1 MNVMHT
7 LRGID
12 LNLLVVLDAL
22 VAEQHVSRAAERLNM
37 SQSAVSHALARLR
50 DLFDDPILVRRGP
63 AMVATPRALD
73 LAGPL
78 RGALAEIGR
87 TVRRP
92 APFDP
97 ATARRTVRLGMSDYV
112 AAVLAGDL
120 MPRLRTAAP
129 GLDVVLLT
137 ESRET
142 VADWVADGSL
152 DLAVGVFGDPP
163 PGVRARTL
171 FDDPFVAAVDAANA
185 AIPDPPDLESYLA
198 LPHMMVTVSG
208 RRFGSVDRMLAEIG
222 RVRRIVATVPHFL
235 VAPRM
240 ILGTDI
246 VLTVSSLTFA
256 HAGPE
261 AGRLRLFEPPL
272 PLPRTRITLI
282 WAWRDEDDPAQRWLR
297 REIESLM
304 AARRPVWPDGA
315 STGTG
320 GATGQANS
328 QGRSVRPAAS

>member
-1 MNVMHT
+1 MHN

-50 DLFDDPILVRRGP
+50 DLFDDPILIRRGP

-78 RGALAEIGR
+78 RGALTEIER
-87 TVRRP
+87 TVGAGRS

-120 MPRLRTAAP
+120 MPRLRAAAP
-129 GLDVVLLT
+129 GIDVVMLT

-142 VADWVADGSL
+142 VAEWVATGRL
-152 DLAVGVFGDPP
+152 DLAVGVFDDLP
-163 PGVRARTL
+163 PGVRASTL
-171 FDDPFVAAVDAANA
+171 FDDPFVAAVDAANT
-185 AIPDPPDLESYLA
+185 AIPDPPDLGAYLA

-208 RRFGSVDRMLAEIG
+208 RRFGTIDRALSDIG
-222 RVRRIVATVPHFL
+222 RARRIVATVPHFL

-246 VLTVSSLTFA
+246 VLTTSSLTFA
-256 HAGPE
+256 HAGPAE
-261 AGRLRLFEPPL
+261 GGLRLFEPPV
-272 PLPRTRITLI
+272 PLPTTRITLI
-282 WAWRDEDDPAQRWLR
+282 RAWRDEDDPLQAWLR
-297 REIESLM
+297 GEIASLM
-304 AARRPVWPDGA
+304 AARRPIRP
-315 STGTG
+315 G
-320 GATGQANS
+320 GPRDAG
-328 QGRSVRPAAS
+328 